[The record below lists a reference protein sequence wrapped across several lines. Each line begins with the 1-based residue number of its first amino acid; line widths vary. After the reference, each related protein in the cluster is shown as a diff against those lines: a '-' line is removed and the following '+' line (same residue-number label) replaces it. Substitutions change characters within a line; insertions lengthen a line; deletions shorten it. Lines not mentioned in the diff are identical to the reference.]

1 MLIVKPKFAP
11 IKIFEIKEISAFESI
26 IVRHPVLRFGKPI
39 ESCRFEGDDLPTT
52 SHFGLFYENEIS
64 AVVSVFEA
72 KNNLFLEVNQFQ
84 IRGMAV
90 LEQHQKKG
98 FGEALLKYCENQ
110 IRNKM
115 GEIIW
120 FNARETAIG
129 FYEKSGYQKSSDGFE
144 IANIGIH
151 YVLYKKL

>member
-1 MLIVKPKFAP
+1 M
-11 IKIFEIKEISAFESI
+11 FEIKEISAFEII

-52 SHFGLFYENEIS
+52 KHFGLFYEDQLS
-64 AVVSVFEA
+64 AVISVFEE
-72 KNNLFLEVNQFQ
+72 KSILFFEENQFQ

-110 IRNKM
+110 IRNNRV
-115 GEIIW
+115 EIIW
-120 FNARETAIG
+120 FNARQTAIG
-129 FYEKSGYQKSSDGFE
+129 FYEKYQYQKIGDGFE
-144 IANIGIH
+144 IADIGIH
-151 YVLYKKL
+151 YVLFKKL

>member
-1 MLIVKPKFAP
+1 MFV
-11 IKIFEIKEISAFESI
+11 IKEISAFETI

-52 SHFGLFYENEIS
+52 KHFGLFFENQLS
-64 AVVSVFEA
+64 VVISVFEA
-72 KNNLFLEVNQFQ
+72 KNNLFLEENQFQ

-98 FGEALLKYCENQ
+98 FGEVLLKYCENQ
-110 IRNKM
+110 IRIKM

-120 FNARETAIG
+120 FNARESAIG
-129 FYEKSGYQKSSDGFE
+129 FYEKSDYQKSGDGFE
-144 IANIGIH
+144 IADIGIH
-151 YVLYKKL
+151 YVLFKKL

>member
-1 MLIVKPKFAP
+1 M
-11 IKIFEIKEISAFESI
+11 FEIKEISAFETI

-39 ESCRFEGDDLPTT
+39 ESCQFEGDDLPTT
-52 SHFGLFYENEIS
+52 THFGLFFDGQIS
-64 AVVSVFEA
+64 AVISVFKV
-72 KNNLFLEVNQFQ
+72 KNILFLEENQFQ

-110 IRNKM
+110 IKSKNGKM
-115 GEIIW
+115 IW
-120 FNARETAIG
+120 FNARKTAIG
-129 FYEKSGYQKSSDGFE
+129 FYEKAAYQKIGNSFE

-151 YVLYKKL
+151 YVLFKKV

>member
-1 MLIVKPKFAP
+1 MFV
-11 IKIFEIKEISAFESI
+11 IKEISAFETI

-39 ESCRFEGDDLPTT
+39 ESCRFEGDYLPTT
-52 SHFGLFYENEIS
+52 IHFGLFYENEIS
-64 AVVSVFEA
+64 AVVSVFES
-72 KNNLFLEVNQFQ
+72 KNNLFLEENQFQ

-115 GEIIW
+115 GKIIW
-120 FNARETAIG
+120 FNARETAIC
-129 FYEKSGYQKSSDGFE
+129 FYEKSAYQKIGDGFE
-144 IANIGIH
+144 IADIGIH
-151 YVLYKKL
+151 YVLFKKL

>member
-1 MLIVKPKFAP
+1 M
-11 IKIFEIKEISAFESI
+11 FEIKEISAFETI

-52 SHFGLFYENEIS
+52 SHFGLFYEDQLS
-64 AVVSVFEA
+64 AVISVFEE
-72 KNNLFLEVNQFQ
+72 KSILFFEENQFQ

-110 IRNKM
+110 IRNNRV
-115 GEIIW
+115 EIIW
-120 FNARETAIG
+120 FNARQTAIG
-129 FYEKSGYQKSSDGFE
+129 FYEKYQYQKIGDGFE
-144 IANIGIH
+144 IADIGIH
-151 YVLYKKL
+151 YVLFKKL